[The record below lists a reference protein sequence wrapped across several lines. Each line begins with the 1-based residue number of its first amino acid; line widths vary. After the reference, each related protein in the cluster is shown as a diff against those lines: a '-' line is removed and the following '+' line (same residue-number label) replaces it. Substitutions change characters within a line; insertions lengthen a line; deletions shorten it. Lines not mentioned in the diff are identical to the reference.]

1 MFLSKNVLNM
11 SLKENQKQSFINVLS
26 DSINEE
32 DKIILESRLDYTK
45 SSVITEWIRN
55 NPKKALNWRG
65 KHDET
70 LLHWTILTS
79 LHNSQFLVEDL
90 GMSINVQDKDGRTPY
105 DWLLERFFVN
115 VVTNANQLEEKGRVF
130 IMNQTNE
137 HLIYLY
143 NKNAHTRYDV
153 VDLMS
158 KTGSY
163 KFIDYLYKKE
173 GVYPLV
179 NIGVNKKNILHNWLL
194 LGESIEKHQK
204 LIELLETYPIDI
216 NSIDIHGYSPV
227 YYAIDGMLSLPED
240 VKTLNNINSP
250 TSKRYALIEPFWIPV
265 LKSLFRNG
273 GNLYQESFVKDLE
286 GKNIAPLDLFDMED
300 KFQNALK
307 QRVIDLYDEAQAIK
321 NDPKLKSRVL
331 EKEYKHY
338 LQLETMKTQPTLKY
352 GKWLRNLKSSIFKK

>member
-1 MFLSKNVLNM
+1 M

-90 GMSINVQDKDGRTPY
+90 GMSINVKDKDGRTPY

-216 NSIDIHGYSPV
+216 NSTDIHGYSPV